1 MSINN
6 ISIMEGQIFLQGIT
20 LEQLAEALKPLIQPT
35 TQIQQTSTEETLLT
49 RKEVCSLISIN
60 LTTLHKKTKSGELK
74 SYGTSSGNRVLY
86 KKSEVLA
93 AVKPINH
100 ESHE

>member
-1 MSINN
+1 MTKGRLYL
-6 ISIMEGQIFLQGIT
+6 EGIT
-20 LEQLAEALKPLIQPT
+20 LEELIHALKPLIQPI

-49 RKEVCSLISIN
+49 RKEVCSLLSIN

-86 KKSEVLA
+86 KKSEILA
-93 AVKPINH
+93 AVLPINH